1 MYRQFTNVELER
13 TFLRNKNTVLRS
25 LQLTYL
31 FNRYESRTQD
41 EQYIAV
47 PYEKLKT
54 AWNVQF
60 DAMHSMIKFRP

>member
-54 AWNVQF
+54 A
-60 DAMHSMIKFRP
+60 